1 VNEAAARCVLLV
13 RAIEKL
19 DPEGRLLSAQD
30 RLEASRQAPDPGP
43 PKDAFDRRPLTREED
58 DFLKLRSAEL
68 VRRFDARTG
77 VVSPLWHRMRSHS
90 RLIPWL
96 VLGALVAGLAVNELG
111 PDRRLNLIAFP
122 LLGMMVWNVIVYAL
136 LLLGVLWHFIRGP
149 GRGARMPVWGQ
160 LLLRR
165 SQTLARRGAEHQAR
179 EEHQPLI
186 SKVVNQF
193 LLDWL
198 KWGAPLHAARAKRMF
213 HLLALALALGTVGG
227 MYWRGLGLE
236 YRASWEST
244 FLDTQTVHRGLHWVL
259 GPASRLTGIA
269 LPGIEELETLRAGP
283 GNADGKNA
291 APWIHLYAVT
301 AALCIFLPR
310 ALLILGTGA
319 SAHSLRKR
327 FPLPGA
333 NDPHFRQVLA
343 RARTGKEEVTV
354 LPLGFRPDD
363 ATRKALSWLLADCL
377 GSYARVTFRDG
388 LDYGREEEFLERV
401 SSGNPLTGIC
411 AAVCVNLASTP
422 EDEVHG
428 RFLDGLKELLIRGKT
443 PPRLLFLAIETTSI
457 RRLRDAGWEGRV
469 EERRESWRRF
479 GKRHNFNPVII
490 SATDTPAS
498 GLAEA
503 FLQAMWTAD
512 RQPAAA

>member
-13 RAIEKL
+13 RAIETL
-19 DPEGRLLSAQD
+19 DPEGRLMSAQD

-43 PKDAFDRRPLTREED
+43 PKGNFDRRPLTPEED
-58 DFLKLRSAEL
+58 AFLKLRSAEL
-68 VRRFDARTG
+68 VRRFDTRTG
-77 VVSPLWHRMRSHS
+77 LVSSLWSRMRWHS

-96 VLGALVAGLAVNELG
+96 VLGALVIGLALNELG

-122 LLGMMVWNVIVYAL
+122 LLGMMVWNVIVYAV
-136 LLLGVLWHFIRGP
+136 LLLGALWRLVRDPRHD
-149 GRGARMPVWGQ
+149 ARIPVWGR

-165 SQTLARRGAEHQAR
+165 SQARARRRAKHLAR
-179 EEHQPLI
+179 EEQQPLI
-186 SKVVNQF
+186 PKIVDKF

-198 KWGAPLHAARAKRMF
+198 KWGTPLHAARAKRMF

-244 FLDTQTVHRGLHWVL
+244 FLDSQTVHRGLHWVL
-259 GPASRLTGIA
+259 GPASRLTGIE
-269 LPGIEELETLRAGP
+269 LPGIEELEALRAGS
-283 GNADGKNA
+283 GNDAGQNA

-301 AALCIFLPR
+301 AGLVIFLPR
-310 ALLILGTGA
+310 TLLVLGTGA
-319 SAHSLRKR
+319 RAHGFRKR

-354 LPLGFRPDD
+354 LPLGFSPDD

-377 GSYARVTFRDG
+377 GSYARVTFREG
-388 LDYGREEEFLERV
+388 LDYGREEEFLEQI
-401 SSGNPLTGIC
+401 STGNPLTGIC

-428 RFLDGLKELLIRGKT
+428 RFLDGLKRLLNEGKI
-443 PPRLLFLAIETTSI
+443 PPRLLLLAIETASV
-457 RRLRDAGWEGRV
+457 RRLRDAGWEARV

-479 GKRHNFNPVII
+479 GERHNLSPVNI

-498 GLAEA
+498 GLAED
-503 FLQAMWTAD
+503 FRKAMWTAD

>member
-1 VNEAAARCVLLV
+1 MNEAAARCVLLV
-13 RAIEKL
+13 RAIESL

-30 RLEASRQAPDPGP
+30 RLEASRHAPDPGP
-43 PKDAFDRRPLTREED
+43 PKGDIDRRPLTREED
-58 DFLKLRSAEL
+58 AFLKLRSAEL

-77 VVSPLWHRMRSHS
+77 VVSSLWSRMRWHT

-111 PDRRLNLIAFP
+111 PDRRLNLVAFP

-136 LLLGVLWHFIRGP
+136 LILGVVWHLVRDP
-149 GRGARMPVWGQ
+149 RQGARMPVWGR

-165 SQTLARRGAEHQAR
+165 SHARARRGAERQAL
-179 EEHQPLI
+179 EEHQPMI
-186 SKVVNQF
+186 PKIVDQF
-193 LLDWL
+193 LLDWMR
-198 KWGAPLHAARAKRMF
+198 WGAPLHAARAKRMF
-213 HLLALALALGTVGG
+213 HLLALALALGTIGG

-269 LPGIEELETLRAGP
+269 LPGLEELESLRAGS
-283 GNADGKNA
+283 GNADGANA

-301 AALCIFLPR
+301 AGLVIFLPR
-310 ALLILGTGA
+310 TLLILGTGA
-319 SAHSLRKR
+319 RAHGFRKR

-333 NDPHFRQVLA
+333 SDPHFRQVLA

-363 ATRKALSWLLADCL
+363 TTRKTLSWLLADCL
-377 GSYARVTFRDG
+377 GSYARVTFRES
-388 LDYGREEEFLERV
+388 LDYGREEEFLEQL
-401 SSGNPLTGIC
+401 STGNPLTGIC

-428 RFLDGLKELLIRGKT
+428 RFLDGLKGLLNEGKI
-443 PPRLLFLAIETTSI
+443 PPRLLFLAIETVSV

-479 GKRHNFNPVII
+479 GERHNLNPVII

-498 GLAEA
+498 GLAED
-503 FLQAMWTAD
+503 FRQAMWTTC